1 MSQTGKKYFENFFKN
16 NSFQKYRKLKSS
28 TDGGSLCKYKYF
40 APYLL
45 NVDTKEETFCFSVWK
60 LTDIKLDLEKYYID
74 SQQRLNFEN
83 ITDAA
88 YLSNTVLIATVI
100 ELQKLAVEDDYDSD
114 VIITYQFMITLIIGG
129 DKIRRIKFD
138 ELLDGKFSL

>member
-1 MSQTGKKYFENFFKN
+1 M
-16 NSFQKYRKLKSS
+16 
-28 TDGGSLCKYKYF
+28 
-40 APYLL
+40 
-45 NVDTKEETFCFSVWK
+45 
-60 LTDIKLDLEKYYID
+60 
-74 SQQRLNFEN
+74 
-83 ITDAA
+83 
-88 YLSNTVLIATVI
+88 SNTVLIATVL